1 MRPTRT
7 KQRAAPKGSS
17 IIPRTPFS
25 ANSAGAPSMVSE
37 PNQVA
42 NKAQAARLVGKR
54 RPAITKSLVVLTLL
68 EAHHPIRTVPNK
80 YRPMKTNKYP
90 CIIIPNLP
98 FRIEQTDM
106 EGLCLLFFLT
116 NE

>member
-1 MRPTRT
+1 MSPTNTRQRP
-7 KQRAAPKGSS
+7 APKGSS

-42 NKAQAARLVGKR
+42 NKAQAARLVGNR

-90 CIIIPNLP
+90 CIIIPSLP
-98 FRIEQTDM
+98 YHIEQTDK
-106 EGLCLLFFLT
+106 EGPYPQFFLK